1 MFVDLIEWVERFERI
16 FQYCQVKFCHNLK
29 DFFPSI
35 SCYKINHTVKWV
47 WSYCPRLTPVKK
59 MREAMQSSYFCFT
72 FPHFLWI
79 PLLSLSLLSLSIWH
93 YPSTL
98 VLIELSSCISLTGAA
113 LSVTGILIWRSIWVP
128 LISEP
133 PVELSCS
140 LVYLNEI
147 LLLLENMR
155 RIIMFQGPQ
164 GPCCLW
170 LALNISRR
178 IN

>member
-1 MFVDLIEWVERFERI
+1 MILNE
-16 FQYCQVKFCHNLK
+16 
-29 DFFPSI
+29 
-35 SCYKINHTVKWV
+35 
-47 WSYCPRLTPVKK
+47 SYCEISSIILPTSNPYVLFAQQKK
-59 MREAMQSSYFCFT
+59 ELQCKAHISDLP

-79 PLLSLSLLSLSIWH
+79 PLSSPSLLALSIWH

-147 LLLLENMR
+147 LLLLEDMR

-164 GPCCLW
+164 GPCCLR
-170 LALNISRR
+170 LAMNISSR